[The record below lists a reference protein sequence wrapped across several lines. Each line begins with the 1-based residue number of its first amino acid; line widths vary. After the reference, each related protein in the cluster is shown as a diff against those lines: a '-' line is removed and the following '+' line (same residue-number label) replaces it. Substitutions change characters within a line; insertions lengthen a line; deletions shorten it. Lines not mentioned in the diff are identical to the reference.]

1 MEEQNT
7 TQDILNQVHESTPD
21 SLHPVL
27 DYIIKNGKLIAAG
40 IAAIILIAG
49 GAAGFKYMNQQQLI
63 AAQSEMG
70 SILIKYS
77 GEEQLKALADFEKK
91 APSSMKPAV
100 QLALA
105 KSLMDASRYA
115 EAKAAWASVG
125 KSSPEMAPVAGLGEA
140 KCLMLENKASEALP
154 ILQSLKASA
163 GEHFA
168 ATISKVLAEAAEQA
182 GKFQLAIE
190 TYQALL
196 TSSPQ
201 EAPYFEIKINELK
214 AKL

>member
-63 AAQSEMG
+63 TAQSEMG

-77 GEEQLKALADFEKK
+77 GEEQVKALADFEKD

-105 KSLMDASRYA
+105 KSLMEISRFA
-115 EAKAAWASVG
+115 DAKAAWAAVG

-140 KCLMLENKASEALP
+140 KCLILDNKAAEALP
-154 ILQSLKASA
+154 ILEALKNSA
-163 GEHFA
+163 GEEFA
-168 ATISKVLAEAAEQA
+168 ATIGRVQAEAAEQA
-182 GKFQLAIE
+182 GKFQLAIDA
-190 TYQALL
+190 YQGLL
-196 TSSPQ
+196 ASSPQ
-201 EAPYFEIKINELK
+201 EAPYFKIKINELK